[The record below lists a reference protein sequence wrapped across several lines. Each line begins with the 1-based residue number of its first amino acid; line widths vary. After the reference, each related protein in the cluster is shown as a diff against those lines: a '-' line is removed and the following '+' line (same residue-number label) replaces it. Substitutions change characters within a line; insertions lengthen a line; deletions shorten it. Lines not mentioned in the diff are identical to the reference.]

1 MLNYDTSAAL
11 IEELNRVRKRLDMI
25 EDMIKQGGVDAPPCP
40 LSAWLDAKVEI
51 KANDWTN
58 LLVLY
63 DAYVTWSN
71 DHHHPALGRHE
82 FGRRM
87 RTLRGVVQRRSP
99 GIGRAQLSAVLR

>member
-25 EDMIKQGGVDAPPCP
+25 EDMIKRASAESPPCP
-40 LSAWLDAKVEI
+40 LSTWLDAEVEI

-58 LLVLY
+58 LLTLY
-63 DAYVTWSN
+63 DAYVDWSN
-71 DHHHPALGRHE
+71 DRHNHAMGRRE

-87 RTLRGVVQRRSP
+87 RSLPGVAHRRSP
-99 GIGRAQLSAVLR
+99 GVGRIQLTAVLR